1 MQGAVL
7 ADKHTAIDGHNVVL
21 RESSLQLAT
30 GKIVIL
36 RLTVSGKEDGV
47 VENEEVGVGGRQT
60 MTIVG
65 IEDGR
70 WQREREELIG
80 ESACCAVRR

>member
-7 ADKHTAIDGHNVVL
+7 ADEDAAVDGHDVVL
-21 RESSLQLAT
+21 GEGSLQLAT
-30 GKIVIL
+30 GKVIIL
-36 RLTVSGKEDGV
+36 RLTVGGKEDGV